1 MCHNIETPYSWR
13 ARLALVAALSL
24 VLMSQAGAALAQ
36 AGDPSVAA
44 TRMAVIDVQRLL
56 FDSKVGQ
63 VAVEVLRNL
72 REQKQAEA
80 QTHQSEITAL
90 RDRLAEGRLSLSQDR
105 LAELEKQVED
115 SLIEYQRFQDDAER
129 ALQEGQEEAFGKI
142 ERDVMPIIN
151 QVAVELDYSVIFN
164 KFQSGLLF
172 ASDTIDITDTILER
186 FDQATAAPAPET
198 PETPEEN

>member
-13 ARLALVAALSL
+13 ARLSLVAALSL

-36 AGDPSVAA
+36 PVDPSVAA

-63 VAVEVLRNL
+63 QAVETLRNL

-80 QTHQSEITAL
+80 QTHESEISAL
-90 RDRLAEGRLSLSQDR
+90 QDRVAEGRLSLSQDR

-115 SLIEYQRFQDDAER
+115 KLIDYQRFQDDAER
-129 ALQEGQEEAFGKI
+129 ELQEGQEETFGAI

-151 QVAVELDYSVIFN
+151 QAAVELGYSVILN

-172 ASDTIDITDTILER
+172 ASETIDITDTILER
-186 FDQATAAPAPET
+186 FNQATAAPAPA

>member
-1 MCHNIETPYSWR
+1 MCSNIETPNSWR

-24 VLMSQAGAALAQ
+24 VLMCQAGAALAQ
-36 AGDPSVAA
+36 AGGSSADTA
-44 TRMAVIDVQRLL
+44 RIAVIDVQRLL

-63 VAVEVLRNL
+63 AAVETLRNL

-80 QTHQSEITAL
+80 QTFQSEITAL

-115 SLIEYQRFQDDAER
+115 KLIDYQRFQDDAER
-129 ALQEGQEEAFGKI
+129 ALQEGQEEAFGTI

-151 QVAVELDYSVIFN
+151 QVAVELGYSVIFN

-172 ASDTIDITDTILER
+172 ASDTVDITDTILER
-186 FDQATAAPAPET
+186 FDQVTATPAPAPA
-198 PETPEEN
+198 EN

>member
-1 MCHNIETPYSWR
+1 MSSNIETPYSWR
-13 ARLALVAALSL
+13 AKLALIAVLSL
-24 VLMSQAGAALAQ
+24 VLVGQAGAALAQ
-36 AGDPSVAA
+36 TGGSSAGGQS
-44 TRMAVIDVQRLL
+44 MAVIDVQRLL

-63 VAVEVLRNL
+63 AAVESLRNL

-80 QTHQSEITAL
+80 QTFQSEITAL

-115 SLIEYQRFQDDAER
+115 KLIEYQRFQDDAER
-129 ALQEGQEEAFGKI
+129 ALQKGQEEAFGTI

-151 QVAVELDYSVIFN
+151 EVAVELGYAVIFN

-172 ASDTIDITDTILER
+172 ASDAIDITDTILER
-186 FDQATAAPAPET
+186 FDQATATAAPAPA
-198 PETPEEN
+198 EN

>member
-36 AGDPSVAA
+36 AGESVAA

-63 VAVEVLRNL
+63 EAVEVLRNL

-90 RDRLAEGRLSLSQDR
+90 RDRLAEGRLSLSEDR

-115 SLIEYQRFQDDAER
+115 KLIDYQRFQDDAER
-129 ALQEGQEEAFGKI
+129 ALQEGQENAFGKI

-172 ASDTIDITDTILER
+172 ASETIDITDTILER
-186 FDQATAAPAPET
+186 FDQVTET
-198 PETPEEN
+198 STPEEN

>member
-36 AGDPSVAA
+36 AGESSVAA

-63 VAVEVLRNL
+63 EAVEVLRNL

-80 QTHQSEITAL
+80 ETHQSEITAL

-115 SLIEYQRFQDDAER
+115 KLIDYQRFQDDAER
-129 ALQEGQEEAFGKI
+129 ALQEGQENAFGQI

-151 QVAVELDYSVIFN
+151 QLAVELDYSVIFN

-172 ASDTIDITDTILER
+172 ASETIDITDTVLER
-186 FDQATAAPAPET
+186 FDQVTET
-198 PETPEEN
+198 STPEEN

>member
-36 AGDPSVAA
+36 AGDSSVAA

-63 VAVEVLRNL
+63 VAVEALRNL

-129 ALQEGQEEAFGKI
+129 ALQEGQEEAFGTI

-151 QVAVELDYSVIFN
+151 QLAVELDYSVIFN

-172 ASDTIDITDTILER
+172 ASDTIDITDTVLER
-186 FDQATAAPAPET
+186 FDQVTAAPT

>member
-1 MCHNIETPYSWR
+1 MCSTIETPYSRR
-13 ARLALVAALSL
+13 AKLALAAVLSL
-24 VLMSQAGAALAQ
+24 ILMGQAGTALAQ
-36 AGDPSVAA
+36 TGGSSTGAQRIG
-44 TRMAVIDVQRLL
+44 VIDVQRLL
-56 FDSKVGQ
+56 FDSKEGQ
-63 VAVEVLRNL
+63 AAVETLRNL

-80 QTHQSEITAL
+80 QTLQSEITAL

-115 SLIEYQRFQDDAER
+115 KLIDYQRFQDDAER
-129 ALQEGQEEAFGKI
+129 ALQKGQEDAFGKI

-151 QVAVELDYSVIFN
+151 QVAVELGYSVILN

-186 FDQATAAPAPET
+186 FDQVTATAAPAPA
-198 PETPEEN
+198 EN